1 VTTALHFAGEEAL
14 RALCA
19 DHGEALLGF
28 ALRLTAGDR
37 GRAEDIVQ
45 ETLIRAWRHPA
56 ALDPSRGAIRP
67 WLFTVA
73 RRIAID
79 AHRSRRARPAEVDL
93 DRATQLAVPDD
104 IDGSLQSWIV
114 EDALRGLSRDHR
126 AVLVETFYRGHSV
139 GEAAAVLGIP
149 VGTVK
154 SRSYYA
160 LRALRLAL
168 QERGMT
174 P

>member
-1 VTTALHFAGEEAL
+1 MTAAPRLTDEEVL
-14 RALCA
+14 RALCE

-28 ALRLTAGDR
+28 ALRLTDGDR

-56 ALDPSRGAIRP
+56 ALDQSRGAIRP

-79 AHRSRRARPAEVDL
+79 GHRARKARPAEVDL
-93 DRATQLAVPDD
+93 DRAAAVAVPDD
-104 IDGSLQSWIV
+104 IDQSLQAWII
-114 EDALRGLSRDHR
+114 EDAMRSLSDDHR
-126 AVLVETFYRGHSV
+126 AVLVETYYRGRSV
-139 GEAAAVLGIP
+139 TEAASVLGIP

-168 QERGMT
+168 QERGVT